1 MLTGPKKLRKELIVK
16 GGIRLSTYEVCYQE
30 SKSMFEEIFCKKE

>member
-1 MLTGPKKLRKELIVK
+1 MEEVLRRPKKLRKELIVK

-30 SKSMFEEIFCKKE
+30 SRSRFEEIL